1 MNGKQEMILRFITK
15 KSVKLHEQIGAI
27 VDAFIINENL
37 GEDAVTLNIVFNALA
52 NNMRAI
58 VENNHDITYE
68 SVEAMIQS
76 VSKQIR
82 NGYAGRTSN
91 QN

>member
-1 MNGKQEMILRFITK
+1 MEEITRFIAQ
-15 KSVKLHEQIGAI
+15 KSEKLHEQIGAI

-37 GEDAVTLNIVFNALA
+37 GVDAVTLNIVFNALS

-58 VENNHDITYE
+58 VENNHGITYE

-82 NGYAGRTSN
+82 KGYNGRKSN

>member
-1 MNGKQEMILRFITK
+1 MITK
-15 KSVKLHEQIGAI
+15 EQAQKKIA
-27 VDAFIINENL
+27 ALIINENL
-37 GEDAVTLNIVFNALA
+37 GEDAVTLNIVFNALS

-58 VENNHDITYE
+58 VENNQDIPHA

-82 NGYAGRTSN
+82 KGYNGRKSN

>member
-1 MNGKQEMILRFITK
+1 MNNMEEITRFIAK
-15 KSVKLHEQIGAI
+15 KSEKLHEQIGAI

-37 GEDAVTLNIVFNALA
+37 GEGAVALNIVFNALS

-58 VENNHDITYE
+58 VENNQGIPLE

-76 VSKQIR
+76 VNKQIR
-82 NGYAGRTSN
+82 KGYNGRKSN

>member
-1 MNGKQEMILRFITK
+1 MTEFDKVKELISK
-15 KSVKLHEQIGAI
+15 KSEKLHEQIGATI
-27 VDAFIINENL
+27 DVFIINENL
-37 GEDAVTLNIVFNALA
+37 GEDAVTLNIVFNALS

-58 VENNHDITYE
+58 VENNQDIPLT

-82 NGYAGRTSN
+82 KGYVGRKSN

>member
-1 MNGKQEMILRFITK
+1 MNNKQEMITRFIAK
-15 KSVKLHEQIGAI
+15 KSEKLHEQIGAI

-37 GEDAVTLNIVFNALA
+37 GEDAVTLNIVFNALS

-58 VENNHDITYE
+58 VENNQDITPE

-82 NGYAGRTSN
+82 KGYAGRKSN

>member
-1 MNGKQEMILRFITK
+1 MNDMKEITRFIAK
-15 KSVKLHEQIGAI
+15 KSEKLHEQIGAI

-37 GEDAVTLNIVFNALA
+37 GEDAVTLNIVFNALS

-58 VENNHDITYE
+58 VENNQDIPHA

-82 NGYAGRTSN
+82 KGYNGRKSN